1 MNDEEKISFS
11 SLEEKCQYYIKEYET
26 YKSKF
31 ISLNKEFENLLQN
44 IKIYFSFFFKIFEFK
59 PFLNK

>member
-1 MNDEEKISFS
+1 MNDEENISFS

-31 ISLNKEFENLLQN
+31 TSLNKEYENLLQN
-44 IKIYFSFFFKIFEFK
+44 
-59 PFLNK
+59 NKKLH